1 MSLKATSFPPCCQIL
16 AKAVRQRGA
25 AVSEEVAYFC
35 IVREVNTLGVSDN
48 REKKARALPNNQL
61 A

>member
-1 MSLKATSFPPCCQIL
+1 
-16 AKAVRQRGA
+16 
-25 AVSEEVAYFC
+25 VSEEVAYFC